1 MNDFEQLEKEL
12 GSCGP
17 LEPSA
22 DFEHRVEEALGDSG
36 RLAMSQ
42 LPDLDRDSPSFSSR
56 AKLFVIPGLLLLG
69 AAASFVLFFSFPER
83 SSSLSDDELGLPFD
97 EIAVPTPTPGPSP
110 SSVSDDSPINGVSV
124 EELSA
129 MTEEGWRQPQEQE
142 IPIRF
147 FDEGIVERPGMSPAR
162 QYRYRYLDE
171 TIWVNPETNTFIRS
185 SVPRQ
190 ETLLIGLEPF

>member
-22 DFEHRVEEALGDSG
+22 DFECRVEDALGDSG
-36 RLAMSQ
+36 RLALRQ
-42 LPDLDRDSPSFSSR
+42 LPDLDCDNSLSSSR
-56 AKLFVIPGLLLLG
+56 TTLFAVPGLLLLG
-69 AAASFVLFFSFPER
+69 AAALFVLFFSFPVP
-83 SSSLSDDELGLPFD
+83 SSSVSDVELGLPAD
-97 EIAVPTPTPGPSP
+97 KTGDSMSSP
-110 SSVSDDSPINGVSV
+110 ESSSSTVSDDSPINGVSV

-129 MTEEGWRQPQEQE
+129 MTEEGWRRPQEQE

-171 TIWVNPETNTFIRS
+171 TIWVNPETNTLIRS